1 MDGLFLSLQILD
13 LSIQGMNEHAI
24 YEVVGSKRQR

>member
-1 MDGLFLSLQILD
+1 MDGLLSLQILS

-24 YEVVGSKRQR
+24 YEIVGSKRQR